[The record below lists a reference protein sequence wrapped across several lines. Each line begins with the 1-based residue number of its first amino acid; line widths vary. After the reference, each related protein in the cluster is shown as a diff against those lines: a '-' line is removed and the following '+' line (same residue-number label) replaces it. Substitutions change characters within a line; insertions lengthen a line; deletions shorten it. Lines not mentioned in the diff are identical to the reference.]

1 MKLTRLLYASALAV
15 GVAVLLAAAPVTM
28 TADPQGGDAVRVDA
42 DDVGG
47 VVSGANGP
55 EAGVWVIAETKD
67 LPTKF
72 VKIVVTDDRGRYLI
86 PDLPKANYD
95 VWVRGYGLI
104 DSPRVKGAP
113 GAHLNLTA
121 TIAPDARAAA
131 QYYPAGHWFSLIDVP
146 AKSEFPGT
154 GANGIAAGMK
164 TQEDWLRTMKSGT
177 CWACHA
183 LGTKETR
190 EIPAPLRGMS
200 PTDAWQRRI
209 LSGQAGADMM
219 RGMSSLGMGR
229 ALQMFTD
236 WTERIAKGEVPP
248 QPPRPQGIERT
259 VVITEWDWAD
269 PKAYLHDEVSTDRR
283 NPRLNANGLIYGAT
297 ELSTDYLPVLDPVH
311 NTTSRIPLTVRDPS
325 TPMTSQD
332 MAAPSM
338 NFGTEP
344 PWNSH
349 NNVHNPMFDELGR
362 VWITS
367 TVRGSAN
374 PDFCKAGSDHPSA
387 KLFPLE
393 RSGRQLA
400 VYDPKTKQLTHIST
414 CYSTHHLMF
423 AEDANRTLWTSGGG
437 PVVGWL
443 NTKMF
448 DETHD
453 EAKSQGWTA
462 LVLDTNGNGKR
473 DPHVEPDQPVD
484 PTKDKRITAGFY
496 AVAPA
501 PDGSVWATSLYF
513 PGAVV
518 RLTPGPHPP
527 ETALAELY
535 ELPLTP
541 SGEPV
546 EGFSPRGGD
555 VDRNGVYWTALA
567 SGHLAS
573 FDRRKC
579 KGPLNGPKAT
589 GQHCPE
595 GWPFY
600 PEPLPQ
606 LQGVTTPG
614 SAEASYYTWV
624 DQFGVLG
631 LGANL
636 PIDTGNGSEG
646 LLVLKDGK
654 WIVLRVPYPMGF
666 YTKWMDG
673 RIDDPNA
680 GWKGRGLW
688 ATVSTRAPFHM
699 EGGEG
704 TTSKVL
710 HFQLRP
716 DPLARGESSPPV
728 PLSLRETGDD
738 DTAAGVSG

>member
-1 MKLTRLLYASALAV
+1 MSMIRRWFVQVTIV
-15 GVAVLLAAAPVTM
+15 GLAANLRAWPLAAQGVSIGA
-28 TADPQGGDAVRVDA
+28 ADLA
-42 DDVGG
+42 G
-47 VVSGANGP
+47 VVTGPNGP
-55 EAGVWVIAETKD
+55 EAGVWVIAETHD

-72 VKIVVTDDRGRYLI
+72 VRIVVTDDQGRYLI
-86 PDLPKANYD
+86 PDLPKATYA
-95 VWVRGYGLI
+95 VWVRGYGLV
-104 DSPRVKGAP
+104 DSPHLQASP
-113 GAHLNLTA
+113 GKTLNLTA
-121 TIAPDARAAA
+121 VIAPNPGAAA
-131 QYYPAGHWFSLIDVP
+131 QYYPAGYWFSLIHVP
-146 AKSEFPGT
+146 DKREFATTASGSDPGGMAPNVKSQAE
-154 GANGIAAGMK
+154 
-164 TQEDWLRTMKSGT
+164 WLRILKSGG
-177 CWACHA
+177 CWSCHQ
-183 LGTKETR
+183 LGSKGTR
-190 EIPAPLRGMS
+190 EIPEAFRSL
-200 PTDAWQRRI
+200 PTSTAAWGRR
-209 LSGQAGADMM
+209 LQSGQAGAQMM
-219 RGMSSLGMGR
+219 GILSQLGAQR
-229 ALQMFTD
+229 ALAMFAD
-236 WTERIAKGEVPP
+236 WTDRIAAGEVPP
-248 QPPRPQGIERT
+248 TPPRPQGVERN

-283 NPRLNANGLIYGAT
+283 NPAINPNGSIYGSL
-297 ELSTDYLPVLDPVH
+297 ELSADYLPVLDPLR
-311 NTTSRIPLTVRDPS
+311 NATSRVPLTVRDPNTLPAAGS
-325 TPMTSQD
+325 QPFQPSAYWGSEAIWTSK
-332 MAAPSM
+332 A
-338 NFGTEP
+338 
-344 PWNSH
+344 
-349 NNVHNPMFDELGR
+349 NVHNPMFDERGR
-362 VWITS
+362 VWLTA
-367 TVRGSAN
+367 TVRPPDN
-374 PDFCKAGSDHPSA
+374 PAFCKAGSSHPSA
-387 KLFPLE
+387 QLFPLN
-393 RSGRQLA
+393 RAGRHLA
-400 VYDPKTKQLTHIST
+400 MYDPKTGKLTHIST
-414 CYSTHHLMF
+414 CFSTHHLMF

-443 NTKMF
+443 NTKLF
-448 DETHD
+448 DETGD
-453 EAKSQGWTA
+453 EEKSQGWTA
-462 LVLDTNGNGKR
+462 LILDTNGNGKR
-473 DPHVEPDQPVD
+473 DPYVEPDQPVD

-501 PDGSVWATSLYF
+501 PDGSIWATSLYF

-518 RLTPGPHPP
+518 RLNPGSHPP

-535 ELPLTP
+535 ELPLNQ

-595 GWPFY
+595 GWTFY

-606 LQGVTTPG
+606 LQGVSTLG

-624 DQFGVLG
+624 DQFGMLG

-699 EGGEG
+699 ESGKG

-716 DPLARGESSPPV
+716 DPLAR
-728 PLSLRETGDD
+728 
-738 DTAAGVSG
+738 